1 MKWPTASISLLI
13 VTLLVP
19 LGVAAIKYLPG
30 EKGLYTEDFVKVNLQ
45 LGYYDLLARQRE
57 IYDTYFDARGSTVL
71 MTLTSPNDNRFMAKI
86 SLEQQKQN
94 SEGVMFKFHKI
105 YYADDGQTRMIKN
118 ILGYAENNG
127 VHFNTLRLGK
137 ERLIITPSGQM
148 VRYR

>member
-19 LGVAAIKYLPG
+19 LGVAVIKYLPG
-30 EKGLYTEDFVKVNLQ
+30 DKGLFTEDFVKVNLQ

-57 IYDTYFDARGSTVL
+57 IYDTRFDGKGNTVM

-86 SLEQQKQN
+86 SLEEKTQN
-94 SEGVMFKFHKI
+94 AKGVMFTFHKI

-118 ILGYAENNG
+118 IFGYAENNG
-127 VHFNTLRLGK
+127 VHFDTLRLGK
-137 ERLIITPSGQM
+137 ERLMITPSGQM